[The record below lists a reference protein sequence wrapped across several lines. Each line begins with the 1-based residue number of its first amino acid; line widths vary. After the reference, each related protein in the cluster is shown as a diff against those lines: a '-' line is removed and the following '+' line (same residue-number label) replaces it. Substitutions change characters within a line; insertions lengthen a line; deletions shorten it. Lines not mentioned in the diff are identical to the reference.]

1 MSKAVLEAEI
11 DSNIGELNKGLK
23 QASDN
28 TEQLEKGAKKAGRG
42 FSGIGKAIKGVGT
55 ALKAAGIGLVV
66 AAFAKLFELFGQN
79 QKVMDTFKTAMTAI
93 NIAFND
99 FIEAVVNNVTP
110 ITEAFK
116 ALFEDP
122 TQAIKDFGDAIK
134 EGFIDRFNQVGDVI
148 TNLGSGLK
156 KLFSGDFKGA
166 VEDVKQA
173 GVEAVDVLTGQD
185 DSLKEITET
194 VTNYTKS
201 VVDGAKAQVQANKAA
216 QFAELEVRKLQAE
229 NLKAA
234 EDERQIRDN
243 VNLTF
248 QERIDANERLSKIL
262 EKQQNAQKAALQTE
276 IDALALAVKTNANDE
291 NRLALGRKKV
301 EMLELEEAINGQ
313 LSEQLTNQV
322 ALENELRDAKEQI
335 MLEGMSDRE
344 RELADI
350 EANFNA
356 QVRLAKQAGEDT
368 TALERKFA
376 KDKAQIKRDET
387 NEILDASSQLAGALG
402 ALAGENK
409 ELAVASAI
417 IDTYTGANK
426 AFAQGGPLG
435 FISAAAVIAAG
446 LANVQKI
453 MSTDVGSGGGGGASF
468 TSAQAPAPQMM
479 SGQFELTGGVQPE
492 PLKAFVVTDEMTNSQ
507 NQLANIRRRSTI

>member
-1 MSKAVLEAEI
+1 MSKAVLEAQI
-11 DSNIGELNKGLK
+11 DSNIGEVNKGLK
-23 QASDN
+23 QAADN
-28 TEQLEKGAKKAGRG
+28 TDKLEAGTKKASKG
-42 FSGIGKAIKGVGT
+42 FRGIGKAIKGVGT

-79 QKVMDTFKTAMTAI
+79 QKVLDTFKTAMTAI

-99 FIEAVVNNVTP
+99 FVEVVVNNVTP

-116 ALFEDP
+116 SLFEDP
-122 TQAIKDFGDAIK
+122 KQAIEDFGDAIK

-166 VEDVKQA
+166 VDDVKQA
-173 GVEAVDVLTGQD
+173 GVEAVDVITGQD
-185 DSLKEITET
+185 NSLKEITET
-194 VTNYTKS
+194 VTNYTKA
-201 VVDGAKAQVQANKAA
+201 VVDNAKAQVKANKDA
-216 QFAELEVRKLQAE
+216 QFAELQVRKLQAE

-248 QERIDANERLSKIL
+248 QERIEANDRLSKIL
-262 EKQQNAQKAALQTE
+262 EEQQTAQKAALQTE
-276 IDALALAVKTNANDE
+276 IDALALAVETNANDE
-291 NRLALGRKKV
+291 NKLALLAKEI

-322 ALENELRDAKEQI
+322 ALENELRDAKQQI

-350 EANFNA
+350 DANFKE
-356 QVRLAKQAGEDT
+356 QVRLAKLAGEDT
-368 TALERKFA
+368 TALEKKFA
-376 KDKAQIKRDET
+376 FDKKKIKKDQV
-387 NEILDASSQLAGALG
+387 NEEIAAAGQLAGALSG
-402 ALAGENK
+402 LAGDNK
-409 ELAVASAI
+409 ELAAAAAI
-417 IDTYTGANK
+417 IDTYAGANK
-426 AFAQGGPLG
+426 AFAQGGTLG
-435 FISAAAVIAAG
+435 FISGAAIIAAG

-453 MSTDVGSGGGGGASF
+453 FATDVGSGGGGGGGSL
-468 TSAQAPAPQMM
+468 AQTPAPQMM
-479 SGQFELTGGVQPE
+479 GGQFELTGGVEPE